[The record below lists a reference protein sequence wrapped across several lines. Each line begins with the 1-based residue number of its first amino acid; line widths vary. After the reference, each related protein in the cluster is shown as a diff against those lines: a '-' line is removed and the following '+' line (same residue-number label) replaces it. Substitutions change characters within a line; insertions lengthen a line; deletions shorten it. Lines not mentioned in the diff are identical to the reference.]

1 MKIWIHSAVLATC
14 LGATAAVALASAAV
28 YNGDTQVGAK
38 SDRLPLVADA
48 GTSYLT
54 IETRKDG
61 VSVLSRVPVN
71 SN

>member
-1 MKIWIHSAVLATC
+1 

-28 YNGDTQVGAK
+28 YTKDTPVSAK

-48 GTSYLT
+48 GTNYLT

-61 VSVLSRVPVN
+61 VSVLSRIPVK